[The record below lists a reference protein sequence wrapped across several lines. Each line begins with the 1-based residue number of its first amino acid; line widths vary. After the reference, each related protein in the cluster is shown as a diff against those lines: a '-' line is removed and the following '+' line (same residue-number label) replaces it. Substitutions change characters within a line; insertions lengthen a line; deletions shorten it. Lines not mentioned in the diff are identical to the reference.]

1 MSSTEENR
9 IVQWLLGIA
18 GTLAAAGIV
27 GGVILYAQMQVGLEQ
42 IKFMRADMQK
52 IFENYERMVRV
63 DSEHTIRLT
72 VLERYLTD
80 RVKEDRK

>member
-27 GGVILYAQMQVGLEQ
+27 GGVILYAQMQVQTEQ
-42 IKFMRADMQK
+42 IRFMRDDIQK
-52 IFENYERMVRV
+52 IAASYEQMVRI
-63 DSEHTIRLT
+63 DQDHALRLT
-72 VLERYLTD
+72 VLERAMVERT
-80 RVKEDRK
+80 KEERR

>member
-52 IFENYERMVRV
+52 ISENYERMVRV
-63 DSEHTIRLT
+63 DSEHTLRLT
-72 VLERYLTD
+72 VLERALVE
-80 RVKEDRK
+80 RAKEERR